1 MKENNRII
9 SVIKSTRTKLS
20 NGMRRFPVAICY
32 AALASGIGVVLIH
45 NEDLS
50 NSAERLLTSVIL
62 SLILGA
68 VVSLSMKT
76 IFDQF
81 EPRQRNRIF
90 FWIIFGCGTLLYAMY
105 LFNNFEG
112 GEQIE
117 MVRLA
122 ALLLAAFVLFMT
134 AVFRKNTP
142 FQEVYSTLAGWRMA
156 ITVVYTLVIWGGIS
170 LILFAIEKLLGV
182 DVEEKLYLDTIVLAA
197 GFFAPMFFFGGIPE
211 KSEVLEPGRIYK
223 FFKILVIYVIAP
235 LLSAY
240 TVVFYIYVLRI
251 LFIWEW
257 PDGVVGNMVL
267 WYALIGTVAMYFL
280 HGMDEG
286 SKWAA
291 VFGRWFPRVVI
302 IPIILL
308 FISLG
313 IRIGAYGL
321 TMNRYLLGAAGI
333 WMLGSMIYLS
343 IVNYRKRNTRIITVS
358 LAVIAVL
365 SVVGPWNAIA
375 IGRISQ
381 TNRLEKLLVNNNMI
395 SDGMVIK
402 ADPGISDKTKGE
414 ISSKVEYLES
424 VYGLQGVDYLPADF
438 SIGDMGKVM
447 GFDYFYYY
455 EERPADIKDT
465 EYISINQKNTGGI
478 LDVSGF
484 DYLWD
489 TENWDK
495 SSIETPGGS
504 LSFRFMMEQGAATL
518 DIELDGVVVFTRN
531 LYEFMPEIKEK
542 WIANEGVVEF
552 DDLTFD
558 FDVQGIGIR
567 LVFTGIEMYDEGKGL
582 ETGWL
587 RCAVLVKME

>member
-1 MKENNRII
+1 MEGNKRYLSI
-9 SVIKSTRTKLS
+9 IKSTRTKLS
-20 NGMRRFPVAICY
+20 NGMRRFPVAISY
-32 AALASGIGVVLIH
+32 AALAAGIGVVLIH

-50 NSAERLLTSVIL
+50 ISTERLLTSVIL

-90 FWIIFGCGTLLYAMY
+90 FWIIFGCGTLFYAMY

-112 GEQIE
+112 REQIE

-134 AVFRKNTP
+134 AVFRKKTP
-142 FQEVYSTLAGWRMA
+142 FQEVYSTLVGWRLA

-182 DVEEKLYLDTIVLAA
+182 NVEEKLYLDTIVLAA

-211 KSEVLEPGRIYK
+211 KSEVLEPDRIYK

-235 LLSAY
+235 LLTAYSA
-240 TVVFYIYVLRI
+240 VFYIYVLRI
-251 LFIWEW
+251 LFVWEW

-286 SKWAA
+286 SKWAS

-313 IRIGAYGL
+313 IRVGAYGL

-333 WMLGSMIYLS
+333 WMLGVMVYLS
-343 IVNYRKRNTRIITVS
+343 IVNYSNRNTRIITVS
-358 LAVIAVL
+358 LAVIAML

-375 IGRISQ
+375 VGRISQ
-381 TNRLEKLLVNNNMI
+381 TNRLEKLLVENNMI
-395 SDGMVIK
+395 SNGMVVK
-402 ADPGISDKTKGE
+402 ADPGISDKTKGQ

-424 VYGLQGVDYLPADF
+424 VYGLKGADYLPDDF

-455 EERPADIKDT
+455 EERPLDIEDRD
-465 EYISINQKNTGGI
+465 YISINQKNTGGI
-478 LDVSGF
+478 LDISGF

-489 TENWDK
+489 TENWEK
-495 SSIETPGGS
+495 SSMETPAGT
-504 LSFRFMMEQGAATL
+504 LSFQFQMEQSAAML
-518 DIELDGVVVFTRN
+518 DVELDGVVVFTRN
-531 LYEFMPEIKEK
+531 LYDFIPEIKEK
-542 WIANEGVVEF
+542 WIANEGVITF

-582 ETGWL
+582 QTGWL
-587 RCAVLVKME
+587 RCAVLVKIE